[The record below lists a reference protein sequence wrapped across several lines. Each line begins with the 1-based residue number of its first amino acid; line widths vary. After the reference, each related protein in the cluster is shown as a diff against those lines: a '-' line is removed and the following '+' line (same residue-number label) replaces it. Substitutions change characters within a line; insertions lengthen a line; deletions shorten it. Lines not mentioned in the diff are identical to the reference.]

1 MPLKKLLILLLLLA
15 LLGANAQ
22 PARAQQP
29 AAPNGGADPGAAMP
43 MLTRPEPPMK
53 NVFFNV
59 LWGSVVGGMVYSSM
73 VILDDTKSKSEK
85 YKFKF
90 LTVQFITGATGG
102 GIVGLVTGIYLS
114 MSGISFDPS
123 RSRIAHQLPPLPGGW
138 EVQHPDVMAAHA
150 IPLGGF
156 TYQF

>member
-1 MPLKKLLILLLLLA
+1 MPLKKLLNLLLVLVLLTAAAQTA
-15 LLGANAQ
+15 L
-22 PARAQQP
+22 AQQP
-29 AAPNGGADPGAAMP
+29 GAPGAGADPGAAMP
-43 MLTRPEPPMK
+43 MLVRPEPPMK

-59 LWGSVVGGMVYSSM
+59 LWGSVAGGMAYSSL

-90 LTVQFITGATGG
+90 LTIQFITGATYG
-102 GIVGLVTGIYLS
+102 GILGLGTGVYLS

-138 EVQHPDVMAAHA
+138 EVQQPDLLLADR
-150 IPLGGF
+150 IPLAALNYNF
-156 TYQF
+156 